1 MMKTF
6 RLIRS
11 IPASAQ
17 YNMALDKSIFTRY
30 LNDGIP
36 VLRVYA
42 WEAPSFT
49 YGVSQHPETE
59 IDLAACLLEG
69 VQVAQRMT
77 GGGVLFHHREIT
89 YSFVCSK
96 DDIGEASD
104 VFVSYRR
111 SCAFLTHFYKS
122 FGLKPSFAVESADFR
137 DQSAAHQLCSA
148 SREKYDILLNGRKIG
163 GNAQKRSRQAIF
175 QHGSI
180 PFEID
185 WDLARRFL
193 PSLPAGISSL
203 VTTLNQELSFCLTRE
218 TAEDKLIN
226 SFARVFGVNF
236 MEEKECLLN
245 EAGVA

>member
-1 MMKTF
+1 MMNTF
-6 RLIRS
+6 KLIRS

-17 YNMALDKSIFTRY
+17 YNMALDKSILTSY

-36 VLRVYA
+36 VLRIYG
-42 WEAPSFT
+42 WQAPSFT
-49 YGVSQHPETE
+49 YGVSQHSETE
-59 IDLAACLLEG
+59 IDLAACLRDG

-89 YSFVCSK
+89 YSFVCAK
-96 DDIGEASD
+96 ENIGENRD

-122 FGLKPSFAVESADFR
+122 FGLNPFFAVESADFQA
-137 DQSAAHQLCSA
+137 QSAAHQLCSA

-185 WDLARRFL
+185 WDIVRRYL
-193 PSLPAGISSL
+193 PGLPAGISSL
-203 VTTLNQELSFCLTRE
+203 VTALNQELSFCLTRE

-226 SFARVFGVNF
+226 AFARVFGVNF

>member
-1 MMKTF
+1 MKTF

-30 LNDGIP
+30 LNEGIP

-49 YGVSQHPETE
+49 YGVSQQPEAE
-59 IDLAACLLEG
+59 IDLAACSSDG
-69 VQVAQRMT
+69 VQIAQRMT

-96 DDIGEASD
+96 GDIGEASD

-122 FGLKPSFAVESADFR
+122 LGLNPFFAVESADFR
-137 DQSAAHQLCSA
+137 DHCAAHQLCSA

-185 WDLARRFL
+185 WDLARRYL
-193 PSLPAGISSL
+193 PGLPAGISSL
-203 VTTLNQELSFCLTRE
+203 VTTLNQELSCSLTKE
-218 TAEDKLIN
+218 VLEDKLIN
-226 SFARVFGVNF
+226 SFAQAFGVSF
-236 MEEKECLLN
+236 IEEKELSI
-245 EAGVA
+245 V